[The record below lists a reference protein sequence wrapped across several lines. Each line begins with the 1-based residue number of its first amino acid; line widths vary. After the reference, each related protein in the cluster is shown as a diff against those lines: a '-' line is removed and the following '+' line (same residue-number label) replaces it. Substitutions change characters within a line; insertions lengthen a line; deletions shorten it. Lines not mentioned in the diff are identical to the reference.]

1 MKKSEIY
8 HKAAQAVMID
18 KLLGLTFA
26 ERLAIIKKLIEDE
39 EVALFVESCDEEK
52 EAAV

>member
-18 KLLGLTFA
+18 KLLGLTFD
-26 ERLAIIKKLIEDE
+26 ERLAIIKKFMEDE
-39 EVALFVESCDEEK
+39 ELALFIESAE

>member
-18 KLLGLTFA
+18 KLLGLTFD
-26 ERLAIIKKLIEDE
+26 ERLAIIKKLMEDE
-39 EVALFVESCDEEK
+39 ELALFIEGEDGESE
-52 EAAV
+52 